1 VLKVPLELKAH
12 RVPLVQQ
19 VYHKVQPEVK
29 VLKVLKE
36 PKELKVRCKEL

>member
-1 VLKVPLELKAH
+1 VLKVPLELKEH

-19 VYHKVQPEVK
+19 VYHKEPREVK

-36 PKELKVRCKEL
+36 LKELKVRCKEL